1 VEDKGCFGACSA
13 LGVAP
18 VPQVALVQTSG
29 GLCFLIIQLQAF
41 GHAFGMHAP
50 ELDAAGGALL
60 GLEASGLFFWKPVH
74 KALSACLHTT

>member
-60 GLEASGLFFWKPVH
+60 LLNAIAPWLAQNAQW
-74 KALSACLHTT
+74 L